1 MGKGETMKTL
11 DIGSISHGTLRAQ
24 DLAEALRFEL
34 SRMTYR
40 NAKLY
45 DELDAI
51 AHDEGRDE
59 EYDSEVINDAIDALQ
74 DYAPMFCYVGF
85 HPGDGS
91 DLGCWPDH
99 DAIESAVRE
108 GDAIKIDDLSDLDSL
123 AISELCGANVAIL
136 VNDHGNMTVYEL
148 SIKATRVWDC
158 V

>member
-1 MGKGETMKTL
+1 MKTL

-59 EYDSEVINDAIDALQ
+59 EHDSDVIADAIDALQ
-74 DYAPMFCYVGF
+74 SYAPMFCYVGF
-85 HPGDGS
+85 HEGDGS

-99 DAIESAVRE
+99 DAIESAIRD
-108 GDAIKIDDLSDLDSL
+108 GDAIKIEDLADLDSL
-123 AISELCGANVAIL
+123 AISELNGANVAIH
-136 VNDHGNMTVYEL
+136 VNDHGNMTVYGL